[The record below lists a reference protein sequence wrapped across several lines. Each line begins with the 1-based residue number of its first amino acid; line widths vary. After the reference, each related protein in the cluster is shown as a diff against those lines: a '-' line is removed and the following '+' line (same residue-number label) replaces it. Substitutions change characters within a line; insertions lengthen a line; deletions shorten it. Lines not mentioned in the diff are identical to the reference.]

1 MATLT
6 HSLNRLL
13 VENIPWK
20 WSKQCQE
27 VFVKLKGILQ
37 SAPLLAHYD
46 PKKAVRLAVDS
57 EGDEEKP
64 IAFAS
69 GTLSSSEQN
78 YSMIEKEALAIIFS
92 VKKFHQYLFGRRFTL
107 LTDHKPLT
115 YILGPKRG
123 IPVLAASRLQ
133 PWSIE
138 LSAHTYDIE
147 YRASQNHGN
156 ADALSRLPRKT
167 IEEADDW
174 SIEGDQ
180 VNRVQIECAPITAGR
195 IKEATRG
202 DPVLSRV
209 LHHMLHG
216 WPAEE
221 NTPEELRFY
230 RAKREE
236 FTVEDGCLLRGTRV
250 VIPSRYRQEVL
261 SELLHLNHPGMVR
274 MKSLARLHVW
284 WPNLD
289 SDIEQTV
296 RNCSDCQANRCR
308 APLKVSNP
316 CIWPTRPWQR
326 LHVDFAG
333 PFNGGMF
340 LIVVDAKSKWMEV
353 IQMSSTSAN
362 ATITALRSLFAT
374 HGLPEEIVADNGPQF
389 VAGEMKDFST
399 ANGVR
404 LCFSSPYHPESNG
417 EAERAVRTF

>member
-64 IAFAS
+64 ISFAS

-78 YSMIEKEALAIIFS
+78 YSMIEKETLAIIFG

-133 PWSIE
+133 RWSIQ

-167 IEEADDW
+167 IKEADDW

-180 VNRVQIECAPITAGR
+180 VNRVQIECAPIKA
-195 IKEATRG
+195 
-202 DPVLSRV
+202 
-209 LHHMLHG
+209 
-216 WPAEE
+216 
-221 NTPEELRFY
+221 
-230 RAKREE
+230 AKYA
-236 FTVEDGCLLRGTRV
+236 
-250 VIPSRYRQEVL
+250 IQKPS
-261 SELLHLNHPGMVR
+261 
-274 MKSLARLHVW
+274 
-284 WPNLD
+284 
-289 SDIEQTV
+289 T
-296 RNCSDCQANRCR
+296 CR
-308 APLKVSNP
+308 ATLFRCKFWS
-316 CIWPTRPWQR
+316 
-326 LHVDFAG
+326 
-333 PFNGGMF
+333 MF
-340 LIVVDAKSKWMEV
+340 PVFHLER
-353 IQMSSTSAN
+353 ST
-362 ATITALRSLFAT
+362 
-374 HGLPEEIVADNGPQF
+374 
-389 VAGEMKDFST
+389 
-399 ANGVR
+399 
-404 LCFSSPYHPESNG
+404 
-417 EAERAVRTF
+417 